1 MTRAIRSEVP
11 KECAD
16 LENEMV
22 QDTESLVD
30 SDFEIDVED
39 NMEVS

>member
-1 MTRAIRSEVP
+1 MTRAIRSELP
-11 KECAD
+11 EKCAD